1 MKFRIE
7 KEKGNKIN
15 EGMIGLFFED
25 INYAADGG
33 LYAEMI
39 ENRSF
44 EFYDCYGDKG
54 DYYVKPDPGYGWS
67 FAQVSENSKGEYC
80 GGGNGSRE
88 DCGSEN
94 RNGGNAAGEDRKS
107 VV

>member
-1 MKFRIE
+1 MKLTISQ
-7 KEKGNKIN
+7 KKGVPVS

-44 EFYDCYGDKG
+44 EFMDCYGDKG
-54 DYYVKPDPGYGWS
+54 DYYVKHDCGYGWS
-67 FAQVSENSKGEYC
+67 I
-80 GGGNGSRE
+80 
-88 DCGSEN
+88 
-94 RNGGNAAGEDRKS
+94 AGEGKDSGGDLSADDPGCIMEIGRAH
-107 VV
+107 V